1 MAARPRSKAPERGD
15 ETRAAL
21 LRSATTVFARDGYH
35 AASTRAI
42 AHGAG
47 FNQAL
52 IGYHFGGKDGLYL
65 AVFEQ
70 IAQRMERQTEPIA
83 VEIGDAPGPDPGRST
98 GAERKRHLERLHR
111 LVAALVALLTLDE
124 TADWARLILR
134 EQQSPSAAF
143 ELLYERVMGR
153 VLGMLRR
160 LVAGIRG
167 TDPDA
172 VDTRLTAF
180 TIVGQVLVFRVAHA
194 AVLRQLGWKKVG
206 PAQVAQIQDRIRRN
220 IDSLLDG
227 GSPP

>member
-1 MAARPRSKAPERGD
+1 
-15 ETRAAL
+15 
-21 LRSATTVFARDGYH
+21 
-35 AASTRAI
+35 
-42 AHGAG
+42 
-47 FNQAL
+47 
-52 IGYHFGGKDGLYL
+52 
-65 AVFEQ
+65 
-70 IAQRMERQTEPIA
+70 
-83 VEIGDAPGPDPGRST
+83 
-98 GAERKRHLERLHR
+98 
-111 LVAALVALLTLDE
+111 LLTLDE

-172 VDTRLTAF
+172 VDTRLTAL

-194 AVLRQLGWKKVG
+194 AVLRQLGWTKVG